1 VEDLPIGGGEDQQR
15 RALDLL
21 ARLAREARVPA
32 AVAVSEEDAG
42 GVGGL
47 GSNPAGG
54 GGGGGGGGAGDV
66 RTKNRTAFGPHL
78 AARSI
83 VAAMEAAGAKV
94 VVFNPATAPKL
105 VKALAAVAAAERVDV
120 DDAGLAAIAA
130 AAEGDVRCALASL
143 QMFAAGR
150 SGRANTN
157 KGNKGK
163 PRSGKR
169 AAPAPARRKKSAAGD
184 DGDEMELDIF
194 GGETDDEDAKRAR
207 RDATAADGAR
217 RDRGLSV
224 FHALGKILHNKRDED
239 EHALSVPS
247 KVVATEFTNRALFG
261 ERGRG
266 VARRRKKRRRRG
278 RF

>member
-1 VEDLPIGGGEDQQR
+1 
-15 RALDLL
+15 
-21 ARLAREARVPA
+21 
-32 AVAVSEEDAG
+32 
-42 GVGGL
+42 
-47 GSNPAGG
+47 
-54 GGGGGGGGAGDV
+54 
-66 RTKNRTAFGPHL
+66 
-78 AARSI
+78 
-83 VAAMEAAGAKV
+83 MEAAGAKV

-239 EHALSVPS
+239 EHAPSVPS
-247 KVVATEFTNRALFG
+247 KVSRQSLQTERSSARGDAASRDEEKEGGAAGASEAPKKTHDEIVHDAPSSDSFPSGSDKKTVSREPFTSGKPARVTSDETENGSALWFG
-261 ERGRG
+261 SAVPPSRC
-266 VARRRKKRRRRG
+266 APPSAPSAPWP
-278 RF
+278 